1 MEPWPVAGLLNS
13 VDLRL
18 DPVAKLS
25 ATAPVT
31 TKSSFSTAQ
40 KDGFMPLH
48 NVGRN
53 L

>member
-1 MEPWPVAGLLNS
+1 MEPWPVDGLVNS
-13 VDLRL
+13 VNHRL
-18 DPVAKLS
+18 DPVARLS